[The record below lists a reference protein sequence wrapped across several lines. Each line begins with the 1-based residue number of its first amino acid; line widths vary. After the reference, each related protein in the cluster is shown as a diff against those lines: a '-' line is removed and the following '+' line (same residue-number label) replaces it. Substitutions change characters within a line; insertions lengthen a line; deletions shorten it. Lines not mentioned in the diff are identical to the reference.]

1 MFSHFVARGGYDLF
15 VRAIDIRSFEDC
27 ITMGECILLWEP
39 TTGQLMDRIILG
51 TAEEN
56 LNRLKQEET
65 DALIAAEKIRQRQS
79 SGYPPEPIQRG
90 KQSLRM
96 VPK

>member
-1 MFSHFVARGGYDLF
+1 MFSIFTILEGSLII
-15 VRAIDIRSFEDC
+15 RAIDIRSLADTDHGC
-27 ITMGECILLWEP
+27 RLMWEP
-39 TTGQLMDRIILG
+39 IPGKEYAASILG

-90 KQSLRM
+90 KQALRM

>member
-1 MFSHFVARGGYDLF
+1 MFSQFILLEGGSLF
-15 VRAIDIRSFEDC
+15 IRSADLRTLKDVDDHAYIEWASND
-27 ITMGECILLWEP
+27 THANGAHV
-39 TTGQLMDRIILG
+39 TG

-65 DALIAAEKIRQRQS
+65 DALIAAEKLRQRQS

-90 KQSLRM
+90 MQSLKVR
-96 VPK
+96 K